1 MKPIPIF
8 GIGNQGKSLDVDA
21 QARINLYIEVNQ
33 ESEKNI
39 LTLYPRPGL
48 TLFADFGA
56 SPCRGIWEV
65 SGVLY
70 VVNQNKLYALL
81 NNGFYGSFVSDDGA
95 GEGISTTSS
104 GALGELLTNNG
115 LVSISDNGSQI
126 CIVDG
131 TYGYIFDRATL
142 AFTRITADGFPSNPH
157 HVDFSDGRFIVNQG
171 GTGQFFISGQY
182 DGLTWDALDFAT
194 AETSPDG
201 LVRVIADSGLLL
213 LMGDKT
219 IEPWGNSGA
228 LDFPYSRIGSGAIE
242 WGLAARWSLCK
253 FMDAL
258 IFLRK
263 NRLGQIQVCIHQA
276 GAARAVSTPEIDAV
290 FGNYTAF
297 IDAVGFT
304 YMANGHPF
312 YQITFPIAGESW
324 LFDGQSQ
331 SWSKLSS
338 NGGRHRALLYAQ
350 LNDKKYV
357 TDYENG
363 KIYQLK
369 DDVYTD
375 NGVSIVREFISRHVG
390 GGDYS
395 EIASLWLEMEAGVGD
410 QIGQGYDPQIMMSV
424 SRDGG
429 HTYGP
434 EIWQSFGKVGQYAR
448 RARWNRIGRA
458 RNWVFKFR
466 ITDPVKTVFTQAWG
480 QKIEI

>member
-1 MKPIPIF
+1 MMPFPIF
-8 GIGNQGKSLDVDA
+8 GIGNQGRSLDVDA
-21 QARINLYIEVNQ
+21 QIRTNLYVEVNQ
-33 ESEKNI
+33 DPEKNI
-39 LTLYPRPGL
+39 LTLYPTAGL
-48 TLFADFGA
+48 SLFSDFGA

-81 NNGFYGSFVSDDGA
+81 NNGMY
-95 GEGISTTSS
+95 ISIGT
-104 GALGELLTNNG
+104 LLTSDG
-115 LVSISDNGSQI
+115 LVSMTDNGNQI

-131 TYGYIFDRATL
+131 TYGYIYDRSTL
-142 AFTRITADGFPSNPH
+142 TFTRITDSGFPTNPQ
-157 HVDFSDGRFIVNQG
+157 HVDFSDGRFVTNKG
-171 GTGQFFISGQY
+171 GTGQFYISAQY
-182 DGLTWDALDFAT
+182 DGLTWGALDFAT
-194 AETSPDG
+194 AEASPDN
-201 LVRVIADSGLLL
+201 LVRVISDSGILL

-228 LDFPYSRIGSGAIE
+228 LDFPYARIGSGAIE

-253 FMDAL
+253 YMDSL

-263 NRLGQIQVCIHQA
+263 NRLGQVQVCIHQA
-276 GAARAVSTPEIDAV
+276 GAAKAVSTPEMDAT
-290 FGNYTAF
+290 FAQYPATS
-297 IDAVGFT
+297 DAVGFA

-312 YQITFPIAGESW
+312 YQITFPTAGESW

-338 NGGRHRALLYAQ
+338 NGGRHKALLYAQ
-350 LNDKKYV
+350 LLDKKLV
-357 TDYENG
+357 TDYQNG

-375 NGVSIVREFISRHVG
+375 NGDAIAREFITKHVG

-395 EIASLWLEMEAGVGD
+395 TIASLWLEMEAGTGT
-410 QIGQGYDPQIMMSV
+410 QTGQGYDPQIMMTV

-429 HTYGP
+429 HTYGS
-434 EIWQSFGKVGQYAR
+434 EQWQAFGKTGEYTR
-448 RARWNRIGRA
+448 RAKWNRIGRA

-466 ITDPVKTVFTQAWG
+466 ITDPVKTVITQAWA
-480 QKIEI
+480 QKYE